1 MIHAFASMTEVPR
14 LPAFS
19 GGLVDNSGESA
30 SKAAL
35 RRWSC
40 GVIRCPFGSTAA
52 LFTSKVGGG
61 TGGITVTKLI
71 TAPANDFMLN
81 TKSNV
86 FKRPPVHL
94 FKTQ

>member
-1 MIHAFASMTEVPR
+1 MSVPS

-40 GVIRCPFGSTAA
+40 GVIRCPFGRTA
-52 LFTSKVGGG
+52 LFTSKVGGTG
-61 TGGITVTKLI
+61 GGITVTKLI
-71 TAPANDFMLN
+71 TAPANDLMLN
-81 TKSNV
+81 TKSDMYS
-86 FKRPPVHL
+86 RPPPGV
-94 FKTQ
+94 Q